1 MGTLV
6 KEMNVTSQLWGLIER
21 KANGINVDDTDT
33 SVFQMKE
40 GESLKLQ
47 KVKGPGERL
56 QNEKYHMMSS
66 PSGS

>member
-1 MGTLV
+1 M
-6 KEMNVTSQLWGLIER
+6 
-21 KANGINVDDTDT
+21 DDTDT
-33 SVFQMKE
+33 SVFQMKH

-56 QNEKYHMMSS
+56 QSEKHHMMSS